1 MGRSREIT
9 GLIAWTVTLLA
20 MSAAVAQP
28 YTEKDRARHL
38 LLGTYSLYS
47 QLQLCYQ
54 VREGYL
60 AKYIND
66 VELERARTVTKAIEK
81 EALAIDPTLEQ
92 DLDRMF
98 ADADKSARSRF
109 SNIIKS
115 HRREYCRSALTSL
128 LRESPVSPFQTHRP

>member
-66 VELERARTVTKAIEK
+66 VELERARTAAKAWEK
-81 EALAIDPTLEQ
+81 EAVARDPTLEK
-92 DLDRMF
+92 DLDKMF
-98 ADADKSARSRF
+98 AEADASARQKISKMNEAHLRT
-109 SNIIKS
+109 
-115 HRREYCRSALTSL
+115 HCRSILEGFL
-128 LRESPVSPFQTHRP
+128 GESAYKTQRP